1 MNTNMERAMD
11 YYREAGSKIG
21 KGADKVID
29 CVFEGFEGWCRLKIS
44 QAFGIGY
51 AFAYSCGAVLYTA
64 KGTAIVAKE
73 VGKYGLNKTKKVI
86 EKTAE
91 YKAGKEV

>member
-11 YYREAGSKIG
+11 YYREAGNMMDEGVSK
-21 KGADKVID
+21 
-29 CVFEGFEGWCRLKIS
+29 VFECACDGFKDWCRLKIH
-44 QAFGIGY
+44 QASGIVYAVGY
-51 AFAYSCGAVLYTA
+51 TCGAVVYTA

-73 VGKYGLNKTKKVI
+73 AGKYGLNKTKEVI